1 MSQAAWFSEW
11 IPQFPWFSHKLGKY
25 IERKV
30 LEWKM
35 LHDVFLFPVWSPRN
49 HCAFETHGATDQRT
63 SRLAKLTGESFVT
76 EFLSQLMFAGKQREI
91 GSCPCVRSQKE
102 IGREERSLTIKA
114 LVTYCGGNALYLYR
128 QSLATTV
135 SSTVHSDIPVPNMKP
150 QAPGGLDQRLHL
162 GIKLWANICL
172 DNKVRN
178 PILRPEVM
186 RKLIMICAA
195 LYAAGTAFLL
205 TGHTAISEHDLWYR
219 IFNWQDS

>member
-11 IPQFPWFSHKLGKY
+11 IPQFPWFSHQLGKY

-35 LHDVFLFPVWSPRN
+35 LHDVFLFPIDHPGITVPLKLMGLLTSEPAAWRSSPGKVSWKN
-49 HCAFETHGATDQRT
+49 FSLNSCFLG
-63 SRLAKLTGESFVT
+63 SNVKLDPVPVCVPKKKSEGRKG
-76 EFLSQLMFAGKQREI
+76 LSQLKHWL
-91 GSCPCVRSQKE
+91 P
-102 IGREERSLTIKA
+102 
-114 LVTYCGGNALYLYR
+114 
-128 QSLATTV
+128 TV
-135 SSTVHSDIPVPNMKP
+135 AAMIYTFIDNPPQLSSTVHSDIPVPNMKP

-162 GIKLWANICL
+162 GIQLWANICL